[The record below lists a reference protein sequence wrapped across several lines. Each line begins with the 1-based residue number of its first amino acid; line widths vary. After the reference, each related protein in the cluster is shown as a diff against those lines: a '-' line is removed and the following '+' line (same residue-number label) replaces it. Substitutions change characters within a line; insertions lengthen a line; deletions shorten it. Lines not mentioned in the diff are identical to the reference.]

1 MEAYTGGNHTMKKWT
16 KLLMIVLG
24 AAMLSACGSVP
35 EQETEKKLEKIELSV
50 QKTEVDVDEALEIT
64 VSTTPKDIEIQTASF
79 QKMDG
84 AQIEKKEKKFVFK
97 APKAGTYSVQ
107 VKQDAIDSN
116 LLKIKAV
123 EPKEKAEEEEEVAE
137 DAAQSSQETAG
148 QETGAQEN
156 QQVIVTGNGPHNDPN
171 WNAEAIAD
179 TVDVSSVMADP
190 QRYMGQT
197 MTIVGNLPQS
207 AAADSNGKYST
218 ALYPDTNTNEGLCL
232 SGASI
237 DIGGCV
243 AELTGMV
250 VKEDDTYV
258 FDVQSYR
265 MAADQSVR

>member
-1 MEAYTGGNHTMKKWT
+1 MKKWT
-16 KLLMIVLG
+16 KLLMIMLG

-97 APKAGTYSVQ
+97 ASKAGTYSVQ

-116 LLKIKAV
+116 VLKIKTV
-123 EPKEKAEEEEEVAE
+123 DPKEKAEEEEEVAE

-156 QQVIVTGNGPHNDPN
+156 QQVIVTGNGLPHNDPN

-207 AAADSNGKYST
+207 AAADSNGKYYT
-218 ALYPDTNTNEGLCL
+218 ALYPDTNTNEGLRL

>member
-1 MEAYTGGNHTMKKWT
+1 MKKWT

-97 APKAGTYSVQ
+97 ASKAGTYSVQ

-116 LLKIKAV
+116 VLKIKAV
-123 EPKEKAEEEEEVAE
+123 DPKEKAEEEEEVAE

-156 QQVIVTGNGPHNDPN
+156 QQVIVTGNGLPHNDPT

-207 AAADSNGKYST
+207 AADSNGKYYT
-218 ALYPDTNTNEGLCL
+218 ALYPDTNTNEGLRL